1 MRPLFGILFTSTVTA
16 MKNALT
22 SLFPWVDLP
31 LISPPMANVSGGRL
45 AARVSRAG
53 ALGFIGIGHVP
64 DPQGWLAK
72 ELAVVRAELG
82 VADETE
88 RLRVGAGFFVW
99 KLELMDRADAE
110 ALLRWTA
117 PRVAC
122 IWRSFGTHTP
132 EWVRVVKDMP
142 EARGCALAVLVNT
155 VQEVRAVMQ
164 PGRVPELLVAQSLE
178 AGGHG
183 SPHALPL
190 VSLVPAVVDAL
201 RAYEAKPLVVAAGG
215 ISSGAQLV
223 AAVALGADAGA
234 AGTLFA
240 AAEEAA
246 WLPTQKMLLAAAS
259 GEDTVRTKVF
269 DEMQSGVFSPCAHIS
284 LADQCLP
291 QRDEQLA
298 RSHRWEGGDQSD
310 FGGHRVWTKRRGAHG
325 RICCSRCQGRCG
337 ADRDVGRH
345 VSWRRA

>member
-122 IWRSFGTHTP
+122 IWLSFGTHTP

-215 ISSGAQLV
+215 IASGAQLV
-223 AAVALGADAGA
+223 AALALGADAGA

-246 WLPTQKMLLAAAS
+246 WLPAQKALLAAAS

-269 DEMQSGVFSPCAHIS
+269 DEMRYGCFLPRAHIS
-284 LADQCLP
+284 VADQCLP

-298 RSHRWEGGDQSD
+298 RSHRWAGGVQSD
-310 FGGHRVWTKRRGAHG
+310 AY
-325 RICCSRCQGRCG
+325 GRC
-337 ADRDVGRH
+337 VWSEH
-345 VSWRRA
+345 

>member
-1 MRPLFGILFTSTVTA
+1 
-16 MKNALT
+16 
-22 SLFPWVDLP
+22 
-31 LISPPMANVSGGRL
+31 
-45 AARVSRAG
+45 
-53 ALGFIGIGHVP
+53 
-64 DPQGWLAK
+64 
-72 ELAVVRAELG
+72 
-82 VADETE
+82 
-88 RLRVGAGFFVW
+88 VW

-122 IWRSFGTHTP
+122 IWLSFGTHTP

-215 ISSGAQLV
+215 IASGAQLV
-223 AAVALGADAGA
+223 AALALGADAGA

-246 WLPTQKMLLAAAS
+246 WLPAQKALLAAAS

-269 DEMQSGVFSPCAHIS
+269 DEMRYGCFLPRAHIS
-284 LADQCLP
+284 VADQCLP

-298 RSHRWEGGDQSD
+298 RSHRWAGGVQSD
-310 FGGHRVWTKRRGAHG
+310 AY
-325 RICCSRCQGRCG
+325 GRC
-337 ADRDVGRH
+337 VWSEH
-345 VSWRRA
+345 